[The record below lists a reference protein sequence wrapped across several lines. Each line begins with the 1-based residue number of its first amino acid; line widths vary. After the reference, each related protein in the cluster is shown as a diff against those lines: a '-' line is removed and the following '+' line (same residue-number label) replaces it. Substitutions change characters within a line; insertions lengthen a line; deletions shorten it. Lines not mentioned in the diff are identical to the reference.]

1 MLEFRKKGVMTV
13 SKTIVID
20 KDVHK
25 ALRAVSGM
33 YGFTIGDYAS
43 AAILNALITDYGST
57 TVKQLISDS
66 GDLQPEAVER
76 FGHLLKLMEIQRD

>member
-1 MLEFRKKGVMTV
+1 MP
-13 SKTIVID
+13 KTIVID

-43 AAILNALITDYGST
+43 AAILNALISDYGTT

-66 GDLQPEAVER
+66 GDLQPEALQR
-76 FGHLLKLMEIQRD
+76 FAHLLALMEKEKD